1 MEAARRKKGVE
12 TGKRSQDQRKKGYGI
27 EEGNRMEVVGYKKDC
42 EVGERSKREERFK
55 VEERLRSRKKVV
67 G

>member
-12 TGKRSQDQRKKGYGI
+12 TGKSSQDQRKKGCGM
-27 EEGNRMEVVGYKKDC
+27 EEGYRMEVVGYKKDF

-55 VEERLRSRKKVV
+55 VEERLRSMKRGV
-67 G
+67 